1 MIVDDVLS
9 EVKRLDKIR
18 EYKIVKPYLDI
29 ILNDVKEHEVEFEL
43 FGISDNYV
51 SVSILKVII
60 ASLLS
65 EIRGDTK

>member
-1 MIVDDVLS
+1 MIIEEVLS
-9 EVKRLDKIR
+9 EIEKLDKIQ

-29 ILNDVKEHEVEFEL
+29 VLNEVKEHEVEFEL

-60 ASLLS
+60 ESLLS